1 MLELDPG
8 GDDEG
13 MKPRDE
19 VLGVKIVGG
28 LKEASTPWA
37 GASLFVELFRRSGID
52 AVANKV
58 LPSKGSAKGLTQG
71 QTVES
76 FVLLSALGG
85 DCIDDMQRLRD
96 DAGLGGIL
104 GYQPPAPET
113 ARQWLDKFHDEAMMA
128 TPLQGSF
135 IPPESG
141 PLAGLKE
148 VRRRTVCAYIE
159 AVHPGWDVTLDVD
172 VQLTETNKEGAQYCY
187 EGYKAF
193 GAAKVCWAESLL
205 VLADEFRQGNV
216 PPSKDLTRL
225 VDEAYEMLPAGR
237 WRVKVRSDSAAYQ
250 QECLDRWH
258 SRGWGFAVSADI
270 SQGLKREMERLPEDA
285 WHLWKV
291 EKDGVVKE
299 WVEVPYVPTR
309 HYERKDSYPYRYVA
323 VRLRR
328 QQGELFRDGTS
339 VRHFAVVSNIWDM
352 NGRELLEWQRGKAGT
367 IEQVHHILAN
377 ELAAGVFPSAKH
389 GANAAWL
396 RLQVI
401 THNLLQLL
409 KKVALPEE
417 YANAHPKRLRFSVF
431 TAMGRVICHA
441 GRVLLRVAVDMLKK
455 LIAPGRARILQVNW
469 NTS

>member
-1 MLELDPG
+1 
-8 GDDEG
+8 
-13 MKPRDE
+13 MKKDA

-37 GASLFVELFRRSGID
+37 GASLFIELFRRSGVD
-52 AVANKV
+52 AIANKV
-58 LPSKGSAKGLTQG
+58 LPAKGLAKGLKQG

-76 FVLLSALGG
+76 FALLSALGG
-85 DCIDDMQRLRD
+85 DCIEDMQHLRAD
-96 DAGLGGIL
+96 DGLSAML
-104 GYQPPAPET
+104 GYRVPAPET
-113 ARQWLDKFHDEAMMA
+113 ARQWLDRFHDESLM
-128 TPLQGSF
+128 TVPLQGSF
-135 IPPESG
+135 LPPESR
-141 PLAGLKE
+141 PLTGLKE
-148 VRRRTVCAYIE
+148 VRRRTVWAYVE
-159 AVHPGWDVTLDVD
+159 AVHPGRDVTLDID
-172 VQLTETNKEGAQYCY
+172 VQLVETTKEEAHYCY

-193 GAAKVCWAESLL
+193 GSAKVCWAETML

-216 PPSKDLTRL
+216 PPSKDIERL
-225 VDEAYEMLPAGR
+225 VTEAYEMLPPGP
-237 WRVKVRSDSAAYQ
+237 WRVRVRSDSAGYQ
-250 QECLDRWH
+250 QECLDKWH
-258 SRGWGFAVSADI
+258 SRGWEFAVSADM
-270 SQGLKREMERLPEDA
+270 SRGLKREMESLPEDA
-285 WHLWKV
+285 WHLWRI

-299 WVEVPYVPTR
+299 WAEVLYVPTW
-309 HYERKDSYPYRYVA
+309 HYEQKDRPPYRYLG
-323 VRLRR
+323 VRLRH

-339 VRHFAVVSNIWDM
+339 VRHFAVVTNNWDM
-352 NGRELLEWQRGKAGT
+352 DGRELLEWQRGKAGT

-431 TAMGRVICHA
+431 TVMGRVVCHA
-441 GRVLLRVAVDMLKK
+441 GRLLLRVADAVLAG
-455 LIAPGRARILQVNW
+455 LIAPAQDRILQVAW